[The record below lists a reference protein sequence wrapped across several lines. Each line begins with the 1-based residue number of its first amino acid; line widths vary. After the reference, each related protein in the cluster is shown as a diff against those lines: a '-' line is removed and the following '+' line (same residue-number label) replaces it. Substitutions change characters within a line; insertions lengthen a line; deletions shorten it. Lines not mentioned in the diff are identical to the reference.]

1 MPKIFKSN
9 NFVISDEVFTIT
21 EDEFLHNDSEAK
33 ESEPSQSVSREREEE
48 RKAREAELE
57 DDRRQAKEFLEN
69 AKQEAQMILKE
80 ASARAEMEREK
91 MLAATTEECET
102 IRQKAFAEA
111 NETGYKQGLRDG
123 ILQQQETVSAAVS
136 SLQESISRIE
146 GEQAG
151 FFAEHEQN
159 LKWLALEISGK
170 ILNARIAEDDTQMI
184 GLVKAAIST
193 VKKSKWITVEI
204 SEQMAGLIQKL
215 EQELRSVGDDKVDV
229 RPIDA
234 PVGVCHV
241 DTPDGVI
248 DASLETQLENLRLYF
263 EQES

>member
-1 MPKIFKSN
+1 
-9 NFVISDEVFTIT
+9 
-21 EDEFLHNDSEAK
+21 
-33 ESEPSQSVSREREEE
+33 
-48 RKAREAELE
+48 
-57 DDRRQAKEFLEN
+57 
-69 AKQEAQMILKE
+69 
-80 ASARAEMEREK
+80 
-91 MLAATTEECET
+91 
-102 IRQKAFAEA
+102 
-111 NETGYKQGLRDG
+111 
-123 ILQQQETVSAAVS
+123 
-136 SLQESISRIE
+136 
-146 GEQAG
+146 
-151 FFAEHEQN
+151 
-159 LKWLALEISGK
+159 
-170 ILNARIAEDDTQMI
+170 MI